1 MKMQIKHITLW
12 LLVVLA
18 APAVAQIPSLTSEA
32 TNTNLN
38 RIDGKTTG
46 VVYYVSAE
54 ANNNFFLQK
63 DWVIGILKLEDGTI
77 FRNVRMRYQAH
88 DDELIV
94 YNNNLRTLF
103 IIDKEIVKSFTVQV
117 GTKVIRFEKLYF
129 DGFQK
134 GDRYF
139 QDLYKGTSKLLAFH
153 FIDDVKINPYTD
165 RYGIL
170 RDKEYRP
177 AVHYYL
183 YNEKNGFS
191 RLLMKRKSFLKVYPE
206 HKKEI
211 RKLFRKN
218 HVFITDEEGLILA
231 LKLLEDSGIAN

>member
-1 MKMQIKHITLW
+1 MKKQLKHITLW

-18 APAVAQIPSLTSEA
+18 APAVAQIPSLTSE
-32 TNTNLN
+32 NTQSDLN

-46 VVYYVSAE
+46 VIYFITAE

-63 DWVIGILKLEDGTI
+63 DWVTGIIELEDGTL

-94 YNNNLRTLF
+94 YNNKQRTLF
-103 IIDKEIVKSFTVQV
+103 IIDKETVKSFTVQE
-117 GTKVIRFEKLYF
+117 GTRVHRFVKLYF
-129 DGFQK
+129 DGFGK
-134 GDRYF
+134 GERYF
-139 QDLYKGTSKLLAFH
+139 RELYDGTNKLLAFH
-153 FIDDVKINPYTD
+153 FIDEVKINPYTD
-165 RYGIL
+165 RYGML

-183 YNEKNGFS
+183 YNGKKGFS
-191 RLLMKRKSFLKVYPE
+191 RLQMKRNSFLKVYPE
-206 HKKEI
+206 HKKEV

-218 HVFITDEEGLILA
+218 HIFITGEEEMILA
-231 LKLLEDSGIAN
+231 MKLLEESGIAN